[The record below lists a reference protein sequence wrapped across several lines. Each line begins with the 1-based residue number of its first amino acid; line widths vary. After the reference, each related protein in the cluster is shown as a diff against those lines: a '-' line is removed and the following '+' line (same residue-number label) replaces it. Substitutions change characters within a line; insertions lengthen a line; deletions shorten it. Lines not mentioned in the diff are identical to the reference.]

1 MAASG
6 SNNFGTRYLS
16 RESSSQKRIYDKDGV
31 SSGSSSMKDGNG
43 LGVTASAARLLHADV
58 AYKKQQNHPW
68 WRCQGL

>member
-31 SSGSSSMKDGNG
+31 SSGSSSMKDDNG
-43 LGVTASAARLLHADV
+43 LGVTAARLLHADV